1 MDATGDAHIA
11 YSDPTARSS
20 WYSSDA
26 ILAYFHPCELGLGT
40 LLEPSLVIFHKYISL
55 SFFLYASQ

>member
-11 YSDPTARSS
+11 YSDPTTRSS

-40 LLEPSLVIFHKYISL
+40 LLEPSLVYLSQIHIFI
-55 SFFLYASQ
+55 FFLIC